1 MSKLIEY
8 KNPGKK
14 KKNPSREYSEADN
27 ETEKSGSQPFLLF
40 HIGLEFFGHD
50 FGILLG
56 QGVGYWKVPTRRIQL
71 ISLNSIYFYT
81 LSQDRVSFSVRD
93 SERGKREGAGEGT
106 EFGRTLPENGRKVA
120 EKLVGRCS
128 EVPGG
133 LPGTGGMLLACAGC
147 DKPILDKF
155 LLNVLDRT
163 WHAECVRCHDCRAAL
178 ADKCFSREG
187 KLFCRNDFFR

>member
-1 MSKLIEY
+1 MKSD
-8 KNPGKK
+8 NPLAHEEKE

-40 HIGLEFFGHD
+40 HVGLEFFGHD

-56 QGVGYWKVPTRRIQL
+56 QGVGYWKVPARRIQL

-81 LSQDRVSFSVRD
+81 LSQDRVSFSVSVRKAGG
-93 SERGKREGAGEGT
+93 EGGGAGE
-106 EFGRTLPENGRKVA
+106 
-120 EKLVGRCS
+120 GRCS